1 MSGFE
6 YNGQSTAT
14 IIDTPLILVSTESP
28 GNIVGSNRS
37 KIEGNITISRPIT
50 NEYGTTH
57 DPLSFTYSLM
67 KSDLEPFSTEEQIAV
82 ERWLTSPKLSSELRI
97 TDCNNETYSYFG
109 LFLSTEWALG
119 SGGFVICT
127 FTFQVNGRHAYKY
140 YEYTGTSNLYEDPN
154 DPTQVTSVADSFYMH
169 IDCESDELEE
179 YIYPK
184 IEYTPV
190 NSSYDSSILINNIT
204 DTEYQQMEITTN
216 RSTTVVIDS
225 RYCRLAE
232 YIQNA
237 HSITKLNYLTFK
249 DLGLQDVGNIYWPRL
264 FPRNHNILFIRGHVN
279 IKVSFYVPIKKVGG
293 WLI

>member
-6 YNGQSTAT
+6 YNGQSTQT

-37 KIEGNITISRPIT
+37 KVEGNITISRPIT

-67 KSDLEPFSTEEQIAV
+67 KQDLEPFTEEEQIVV

-97 TDCNNETYSYFG
+97 TDCKGDIYSYFG
-109 LFLSTEWALG
+109 LFLNTEWIIGNGDFAM
-119 SGGFVICT
+119 CT
-127 FTFQVNGRHAYKY
+127 FTFQVNGRHAFRY
-140 YEYTGTSNLYEDPN
+140 YEFTGTANQYDNPDDTTE
-154 DPTQVTSVADSFYMH
+154 VTSVADQFFMN
-169 IDCESDELEE
+169 IECNSDELEE

-190 NSSYDSSILINNIT
+190 DRSYDSSILINNIK
-204 DTEYQQMEITTN
+204 DQEYMEMQITTQ
-216 RSTTVVIDS
+216 RYSTIVIDS
-225 RYCRLAE
+225 RHCILGE
-232 YIQNA
+232 YVQGINTNQ
-237 HSITKLNYLTFK
+237 KLNYLKFK
-249 DLGLQDVGNIYWPRL
+249 DLGLGDVGNIYWPRL
-264 FPRNHNILFIRGHVN
+264 IPGFNILLVKGHVN